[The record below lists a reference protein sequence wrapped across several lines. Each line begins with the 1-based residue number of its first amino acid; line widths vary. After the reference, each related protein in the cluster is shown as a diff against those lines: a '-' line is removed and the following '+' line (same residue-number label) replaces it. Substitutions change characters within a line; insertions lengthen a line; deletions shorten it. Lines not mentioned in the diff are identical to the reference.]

1 MTPAERRAAEIDL
14 LRKRYPD
21 VETASAGEWVL
32 VRDVPLAAGWNKDRV
47 DVLFFVPAGYPS
59 TPPDNFYVP
68 PGFRLAN
75 GNVPA
80 NFQEASLQHAG
91 ANWGTFSY
99 HLDAGWKPIASPLD
113 GSNLLTFMGRV
124 EGRLAEPN

>member
-14 LRKRYPD
+14 LRKRYTRVDAAP
-21 VETASAGEWVL
+21 SGEWVV
-32 VRDVPLAAGWNKDRV
+32 VRDVPLEQGWNKSCV

-68 PGFRLAN
+68 PGLRLAN
-75 GNVPA
+75 GGVPA
-80 NFQEASLQHAG
+80 NFQEGGLQHDG
-91 ANWGTFSY
+91 AAWSMFSY
-99 HLDAGWKPIASPLD
+99 HLDGGWKPIASPLD

-124 EGRLAEPN
+124 ERRLAEPN